1 MTRPTPDPKS
11 QLERLKITEKQPA
24 AIKRLM
30 AKIDELGVKGAAEH
44 YGVHRATVHRWVG
57 RKK

>member
-1 MTRPTPDPKS
+1 MIDPKGAT
-11 QLERLKITEKQPA
+11 ERLKITEEQPA

-30 AKIDELGVKGAAEH
+30 AKIDELGVKGAAQY

-57 RKK
+57 RKRG

>member
-1 MTRPTPDPKS
+1 
-11 QLERLKITEKQPA
+11 
-24 AIKRLM
+24 M